1 MLLDGKNIIH
11 TRKILFIG
19 LFKSLNCIY
28 PKPRFE
34 GVLLHNEI
42 VDIFSDQ
49 YTQLGEEEITNM
61 EQGAHTHLQ
70 QYQSFTDL
78 KHSKDKSI
86 SCIDWHPT
94 QKGNA
99 KVLK

>member
-1 MLLDGKNIIH
+1 M
-11 TRKILFIG
+11 
-19 LFKSLNCIY
+19 
-28 PKPRFE
+28 
-34 GVLLHNEI
+34 LLHNEI

-49 YTQLGEEEITNM
+49 YIQLGEEEISNM

-94 QKGNA
+94 QKGKKKLCVNRA
-99 KVLK
+99 TRYVLQFRSCDRTIGNILRSEV